1 MLFNSIHFLL
11 FLPIVVIVFYCL
23 PAKVRYLWLLAA
35 SYYFYAQ
42 WNPVYLLLILGC
54 TIVTYTAALLI
65 ETRSKPKAVMAGT
78 LIITLGALCYY
89 KYTPMIM
96 NIISTVLSWFQ
107 IDASR
112 LQTMDILLPV
122 GISFFTLQSIGY
134 VIDVWRGDTKAE
146 HNFFRFALFVSF
158 FPQLVAGPIERSK
171 NLLSQLYSVQKLSY
185 ENIRRGLLLVGYGL
199 FLKVVIADRAAMIV
213 NTVFEGLSEYTGL
226 YVAIAAFFF
235 AIQIYCD
242 FYGYSVI
249 AKGSALMLGIRLMD
263 NFNAPYFSQS
273 IKEYWSRWH
282 ISLSTWF
289 RDYLYIPL
297 GGNRRGKRRTQLNRL
312 IVFAVSGLWHGAAL
326 SYVAWGILNALYQ
339 TGEDVCKWLMG
350 KWFPDRTCDKNRFSS
365 RLFSTL
371 RSFILFDLAWILF
384 RAGGIRPALLAFRS
398 MFSTFNPFIFFDGSV
413 FTLGVDKNYM
423 AILMVSIL
431 ILAIVDIQKYKGIDV
446 VDRFFAQS
454 PTFRLIAEL
463 SLVFAIVLFGCYGEM
478 YDVQQFIYFQF

>member
-171 NLLSQLYSVQKLSY
+171 NLLSQLYSVQK
-185 ENIRRGLLLVGYGL
+185 
-199 FLKVVIADRAAMIV
+199 
-213 NTVFEGLSEYTGL
+213 
-226 YVAIAAFFF
+226 
-235 AIQIYCD
+235 
-242 FYGYSVI
+242 
-249 AKGSALMLGIRLMD
+249 
-263 NFNAPYFSQS
+263 
-273 IKEYWSRWH
+273 
-282 ISLSTWF
+282 
-289 RDYLYIPL
+289 
-297 GGNRRGKRRTQLNRL
+297 
-312 IVFAVSGLWHGAAL
+312 
-326 SYVAWGILNALYQ
+326 
-339 TGEDVCKWLMG
+339 
-350 KWFPDRTCDKNRFSS
+350 
-365 RLFSTL
+365 
-371 RSFILFDLAWILF
+371 
-384 RAGGIRPALLAFRS
+384 
-398 MFSTFNPFIFFDGSV
+398 
-413 FTLGVDKNYM
+413 
-423 AILMVSIL
+423 
-431 ILAIVDIQKYKGIDV
+431 
-446 VDRFFAQS
+446 
-454 PTFRLIAEL
+454 
-463 SLVFAIVLFGCYGEM
+463 
-478 YDVQQFIYFQF
+478 